1 MVARN
6 RPYPAMGQSV
16 SSGIPVETVILID
29 RDLPVEAQPDS
40 SSRIAEQSAAPVVR
54 ELRAIS
60 EIRPRAVPKPPDTGL
75 VAFPNHNPKVARR
88 IRSDVLDPRL
98 LRVAGH
104 AYKRKLPADAL
115 RQTEISPQPYA
126 LVVRVEA
133 QNRVRSGIGR
143 KRLADNPP
151 THEVLHPIA
160 RKSNDPN
167 GSIRR
172 RG

>member
-16 SSGIPVETVILID
+16 GSGIPVEPVILIN

-40 SSRIAEQSAAPVVR
+40 SGRIAEQSAAPVIR
-54 ELRAIS
+54 EFGAIG

-75 VAFPNHNPKVARR
+75 VAFKNHNPKVARR
-88 IRSDVLDPRL
+88 IRGDVRDRRL
-98 LRVAGH
+98 LRVSRH
-104 AYKRKLPADAL
+104 TYERKLPADAL
-115 RQTEISPQPYA
+115 RQTKIASQPYA
-126 LVVRVEA
+126 VLVRVEA

-143 KRLADNPP
+143 KLLADNPP

-160 RKSNDPN
+160 CESNDPN